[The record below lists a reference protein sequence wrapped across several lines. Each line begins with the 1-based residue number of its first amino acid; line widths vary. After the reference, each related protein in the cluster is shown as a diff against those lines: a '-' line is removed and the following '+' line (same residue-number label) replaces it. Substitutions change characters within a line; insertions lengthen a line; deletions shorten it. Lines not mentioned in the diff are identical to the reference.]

1 MLIDRVWSDLATTHG
16 LMLQSVTHGDG
27 PAADVAVVG
36 PGLPR
41 TDYSVK
47 VFRSPLTPAQ
57 VRAVRSR
64 EPGGHLLLVVPT
76 ASARARSVAR
86 DLGVSLVVAPQGDD
100 AQLRG
105 TMIGAD
111 GTRLDLDPAPVTPAR
126 RARGRI
132 PWATY
137 EVAFQLLAGPA
148 PSQRDLASRAQISQP
163 RVAQVLDA
171 LGPLVRH
178 DAAGWLA
185 GPDLAAWLAEHYP
198 QAVNITTTW
207 LTLDPVVPLATRLG
221 AHLEEE
227 GIGHAFTGDV
237 AADALAPWARPATL
251 RVWVA
256 TPVDLTDLGLT
267 PAPPAGANVT
277 LAVAQ
282 DPYVLTR
289 TRLTSAG
296 LRVQAPWRVWVDL
309 AQHGNPQA
317 AEHLAET
324 LRDGRLPA

>member
-1 MLIDRVWSDLATTHG
+1 M
-16 LMLQSVTHGDG
+16 
-27 PAADVAVVG
+27 
-36 PGLPR
+36 
-41 TDYSVK
+41 
-47 VFRSPLTPAQ
+47 
-57 VRAVRSR
+57 RSR
-64 EPGGHLLLVVPT
+64 EPGRHLLLVVPT

-178 DAAGWLA
+178 DVDGWSA
-185 GPDLAAWLAEHYP
+185 GPHLAAWLAEHYP

-237 AADALAPWARPATL
+237 ASDALAPWARPATL
-251 RVWVA
+251 RIWVA
-256 TPVDLTDLGLT
+256 TPVDMTDLGLT

-309 AQHGNPQA
+309 AQHGNAQA